1 MTGCAFWHLKIFRFA
16 ESEMLSVS
24 LVLFAFATIIGWSY
38 YGERAVEYL
47 GKGGE
52 SVCTGSYISDPC

>member
-1 MTGCAFWHLKIFRFA
+1 
-16 ESEMLSVS
+16 MLSVS

-47 GKGGE
+47 GKGRGIRLYRILYIG
-52 SVCTGSYISDPC
+52 SVLIGTILL